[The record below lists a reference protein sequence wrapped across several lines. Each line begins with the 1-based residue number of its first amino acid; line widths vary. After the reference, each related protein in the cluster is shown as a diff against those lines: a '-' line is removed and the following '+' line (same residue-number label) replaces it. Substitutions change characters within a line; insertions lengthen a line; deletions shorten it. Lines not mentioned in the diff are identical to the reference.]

1 MTADPTPPDPLAPEA
16 QLFDP
21 TVATFLEIK
30 ARQLARRPEFGRG
43 ARGDLEQDLRA
54 KLLQSLASFNPLHS
68 PWVTFAYGVLER
80 YAATLVRDATAARR
94 DRRATV
100 SLSAARRDMAPLLRT
115 AERAR
120 HRGVSRPSEKDLAA
134 LAADVATILESLP
147 PELRDLAEQLQV
159 GSQRAAANALGK
171 TRGDLVGMLRRLRA
185 AFAEA
190 GYGPEP

>member
-1 MTADPTPPDPLAPEA
+1 MIADPIPPDPLAPEA
-16 QLFDP
+16 LLFDP

-54 KLLQSLASFNPLHS
+54 KLLQSLTAFNPLHS
-68 PWVTFAYGVLER
+68 PWETFAYGVLER
-80 YAATLVRDATAARR
+80 HAATLVRDATAARR

-100 SLSAARRDMAPLLRT
+100 SLSAARRDMAPLLRD
-115 AERAR
+115 AERAK
-120 HRGVSRPSEKDLAA
+120 HRGVSRPSQKDLTV

-147 PELRDLAEQLQV
+147 PELRDLADQLQG
-159 GSQRAAANALGK
+159 GSQRAAARALGK
-171 TRGDLVGMLRRLRA
+171 TRGVLTTLLRRLRA

-190 GYGPEP
+190 GYGKES